1 LPRYQALQ
9 KKSQIKSQTIQK
21 NQYQEN
27 QNITDI
33 MHNLIK
39 KANLSDLQTLNDL
52 KSNKIDTEQTM
63 ICVDILHKQITHL
76 IVLLIETMKT
86 IVF

>member
-1 LPRYQALQ
+1 
-9 KKSQIKSQTIQK
+9 
-21 NQYQEN
+21 
-27 QNITDI
+27 
-33 MHNLIK
+33 MHNLVK

-52 KSNKIDTEQTM
+52 KSNKVDTEQTM

-76 IVLLIETMKT
+76 IVLLIEAMKT